1 MGGQAVQPTG
11 LAQYIIPI
19 AVIAVVFLIRGRQ
32 MTRMRKLKLEQLWIV
47 PALYLAIVAVTF
59 VMVPPTAT
67 GWLVAVVA
75 LAVGAALGWQRGR
88 MMAIH
93 VDPET
98 HDLSQRAS
106 PLAMLFLFAIVL
118 VRQAAQTEGRAMH
131 LDVQLVTD
139 AALALALGN
148 FAMTRLEM
156 YLRGKRLLAAARA
169 G

>member
-1 MGGQAVQPTG
+1 MPFALTPT
-11 LAQYIIPI
+11 P
-19 AVIAVVFLIRGRQ
+19 
-32 MTRMRKLKLEQLWIV
+32 
-47 PALYLAIVAVTF
+47 
-59 VMVPPTAT
+59 AT
-67 GWLVAVVA
+67 GWLVSVAA

-98 HDLSQRAS
+98 HTLSQRAS

-118 VRQAAQTEGRAMH
+118 VKMAAQSEGRSMH
-131 LDVQLVTD
+131 LDVALVTD
-139 AALALALGN
+139 AALSLALGT
-148 FAMTRLEM
+148 FAVTRLEM

>member
-1 MGGQAVQPTG
+1 M
-11 LAQYIIPI
+11 QYVIPI
-19 AVIAVVFLIRGRQ
+19 AIIAVVFLIRGRQ
-32 MTRMRKLKLEQLWIV
+32 MTRMRRLTLERLWIV
-47 PALYLAIVAVTF
+47 PAVYLAIVV
-59 VMVPPTAT
+59 VPFALTPATAT
-67 GWLVAVVA
+67 GWLVSVAA

-98 HDLSQRAS
+98 RTLSQRAS

-118 VRQAAQTEGRAMH
+118 VKMAAQSEGRSMH
-131 LDVQLVTD
+131 LDVALVTD
-139 AALALALGN
+139 AALSLALGT
-148 FAMTRLEM
+148 FAVTRLEM